1 MVTAMYITNYWLT
14 LHLSG
19 KRVVVAPGAELPA
32 GVPVGETRAL
42 LASGAIRQA
51 DAGAMNRSTSPLRGS
66 DAKQCFASP
75 TTPEA
80 AAPKPAKSKPKTEK

>member
-1 MVTAMYITNYWLT
+1 MYITNYWLVFHT
-14 LHLSG
+14 DKG
-19 KRVVVAPGAELPA
+19 ARVMLRPDAELPA
-32 GVPVGETRAL
+32 GVPDAEIRAL

-51 DAGAMNRSTSPLRGS
+51 DAGAMNR
-66 DAKQCFASP
+66 AP